1 MVGSFEQKMQ
11 DAVDCGLI
19 PGAVLVAGDREDE
32 FRYEKAFGYRSL
44 KNHDPMQ
51 LDATMWL
58 ASCTKLV
65 TTIATMQ
72 CVERGLLNLDDDV
85 SIILP
90 ELKDIQILTG
100 FEEVDGKEKPILTKN
115 TKTITLR
122 HLLTHSSGLS
132 YDFFNPALMK
142 YRKIQGKNPDM
153 TVRVD
158 MKEAFTFPLL
168 FAPGD
173 SWEYSVGID
182 WAGWLVERVQDD
194 ISLENYVEKNIWAP
208 LGVDSFAFFPR
219 QKPGVLSKLT
229 EMSRREGSLTR
240 YGTTANPDGKMVHS
254 DDTVW
259 NMEARGC
266 AGGAGGYGA
275 PLDYQKLL
283 HSLLA
288 DDEKLLKKATV
299 DEMFKPQLSDAARRT
314 LNNLIKIPEV
324 SQTFGGHP
332 PGTRVDHGLG
342 GLILLD
348 DVVGRRKG
356 TMTWGGY
363 PNLIWFVDRAG
374 GMSGIY
380 GSQMV
385 PPGDPKTLELFEAWS
400 KEIYQKCGRQKLR
413 EVACNRLV

>member
-1 MVGSFEQKMQ
+1 MNKMVGSFEQKMQ

-19 PGAVLVAGDREDE
+19 PGAVLVAGDREDK
-32 FRYEKAFGYRSL
+32 FRYEKTFGHRSL
-44 KNHDPMQ
+44 KSHDPMQ

-65 TTIATMQ
+65 TTVAAMQ
-72 CVERGLLNLDDDV
+72 CVERGQLSLDDDV

-100 FEEVDGKEKPILTKN
+100 FEEVDGKEKPILVKN

-132 YDFFNPALMK
+132 YDFFNPVVMK
-142 YRKIQGKNPDM
+142 YRKIQGKSPNLTVKVDM
-153 TVRVD
+153 T
-158 MKEAFTFPLL
+158 EAFTFPLL

-173 SWEYSVGID
+173 SWEYGVGID
-182 WAGWLVERVQDD
+182 WAGWMVERVNGN
-194 ISLENYVEKNIWAP
+194 ISLDKYIEENIWAP
-208 LGVDSFAFFPR
+208 LGVNSFTFFPK
-219 QKPGVLSKLT
+219 QKSGVLGNLTDMSK
-229 EMSRREGSLTR
+229 REGGLTR
-240 YGTTANPDGKMVHS
+240 FGTTANPDGQIVHS
-254 DDTVW
+254 DDMVW
-259 NMEARGC
+259 NMDARGC

-275 PLDYQKLL
+275 PLDYQKML
-283 HSLLA
+283 HSLLV

-299 DEMFKPQLSDAARRT
+299 DEMFKPQLSDAAREM
-314 LNNLIKIPEV
+314 LCELIKTPEV
-324 SQTFGGHP
+324 NQTFGGHP
-332 PGTRVDHGLG
+332 PGTRVDYGLG
-342 GLILLD
+342 GLIILD

-363 PNLIWFVDRAG
+363 PNLIWFIDRAG

-380 GSQMV
+380 GSQIV

-400 KEIYQKCGRQKLR
+400 EEIYQKGGKQKL
-413 EVACNRLV
+413 